1 MLTDEELAKAKN
13 VLKITQEALDEWRR
27 GAALWPQ
34 TDSFPDGTGGGG
46 RKTWEE
52 IAKISCDRAFREG
65 RCTWAHVLDE
75 ETAEALAET
84 DPAKL
89 RAELIQVAAV
99 AMHWVANLDARG
111 QMTNKERNAREALN
125 AGPHDGVAY
134 QEDDGTWW
142 EVVRGRPGRRPCVA
156 P

>member
-1 MLTDEELAKAKN
+1 MTDNIQAMGQAEDEAARQM
-13 VLKITQEALDEWRR
+13 IAIAGEALREWRR

-52 IAKISCDRAFREG
+52 IAKLSCDRAFREG

-84 DPAKL
+84 DPVKL

-99 AMHWVANLDARG
+99 ALHWVANLDMRA
-111 QMTNKERNAREALN
+111 K
-125 AGPHDGVAY
+125 
-134 QEDDGTWW
+134 GT
-142 EVVRGRPGRRPCVA
+142 E
-156 P
+156 